1 MRVMRQLIT
10 RLEDGMHARLKAKAA
25 AEGRSLNK
33 LVTEALEA
41 ALEAN
46 DGRAML
52 WARLAADGRR
62 VVPPRP
68 VRVPTAVTVD
78 RITRGAGTS
87 AGEALAAER
96 AAR

>member
-1 MRVMRQLIT
+1 MRVMRQIIT
-10 RLEDGMHARLKAKAA
+10 RVEDKMHARLKAKAA

-33 LVTEALEA
+33 LITEALEA
-41 ALEAN
+41 VLESG

-52 WARLAADGRR
+52 WTRLAADGKR

-68 VRVPTAVTVD
+68 VRVPTAATID

-96 AAR
+96 SAR